1 MKNLTKLTALTL
13 TAALALTACGSGGND
28 ADEPAAA
35 WEILTDEDLAD
46 AGEGVHKHVVSHGVG
61 EPDTVRRSEGV
72 AGNQRHARFAEQAG
86 AGGGGVGHF
95 FVIQGGNIREQ
106 VERAL
111 GFRAYHV

>member
-1 MKNLTKLTALTL
+1 M
-13 TAALALTACGSGGND
+13 S
-28 ADEPAAA
+28 
-35 WEILTDEDLAD
+35 DEDLAD
-46 AGEGVHKHVVSHGVG
+46 AGEGVHEHVVGHGVG

-72 AGNQRHARFAEQAG
+72 AGNQRHARFTEQAG
-86 AGGGGVGHF
+86 TGGGGVGHF